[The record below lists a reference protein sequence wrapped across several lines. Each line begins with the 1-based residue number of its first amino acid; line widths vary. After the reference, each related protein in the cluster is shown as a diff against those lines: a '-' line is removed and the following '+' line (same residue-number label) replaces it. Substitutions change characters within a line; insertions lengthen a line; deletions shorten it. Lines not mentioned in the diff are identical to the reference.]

1 MKRWIVRGFVA
12 LALLVALALG
22 AGWWA
27 LRGSLAQLDGQ
38 RSLAGLS
45 APVELSRDA
54 IGVLNLRAQ
63 NETDAMR
70 ALGFVHAQERFFEM
84 DLLRRSAA
92 GELSALFGKIAL
104 ERDKKV
110 RVHRLRARVDAELD
124 TIQGNR
130 RAALEAYRDGVNA
143 GLAAL
148 RTRPWPYLLLGS
160 QPEPWRV
167 SDTALAAD
175 AMFFDLQDEGN
186 VRELALWRMRRVLPA
201 ALYQLLTA
209 PGSSWD
215 APMVGAAFGDP
226 PLPDAATLDLRQL
239 PAPAEDN
246 PLQVLEAHPL
256 TLQQRRPSPACSS
269 CDPLLPG
276 SNNFAVNGSRTSDG
290 RAIVANDMHLGL
302 RAPNIWFRARLQY
315 PDPQAP
321 GGKVDIGGFT
331 LPGVPAVIVGSNTHV
346 AWGFT
351 NSYGDWLDWY
361 RVRYADAQQTR
372 YRTAEG
378 EEPVREFTESIAIKG
393 AAPFALTVRETRWGP
408 IIDHDGDEGLAL
420 RWTAHHGALN
430 FGLADFAHAA
440 DLTQALTIARGAGVP
455 AQNLL
460 IVDADGHAAWQL
472 IGRIPHRVGDCDASA
487 PLDPLAGCDWDGWEA
502 EPPHLID
509 PPGGRLWSA
518 NARVVDGA
526 ALALIGD
533 SGYALGA
540 RAAQI
545 RDDLLA
551 HDVLSERDLRDIQL
565 DDRSLFL
572 QRWHALLQAT
582 ASRYHNPALTELAS
596 AAVTWDARA
605 NIDAHAYPL
614 VRAWRLAIIDR
625 IQRGLVAPAR
635 VALGESFQMPS
646 LPQIEGI
653 AYAMASTE
661 PVNLLP
667 RRFASWEALLADAA
681 RNVLDGPDAKD
692 DWGDHNTA
700 SICHPLAAALPPLAR
715 RVLCMPREPLPGD
728 NHMPRVQGPSFGA
741 SERMVV
747 SPGHEGDGLIHMPGG
762 QSGNPLSPFWGAGH
776 AAWAHGEPTP
786 FLPGETTHTLT
797 LTPNAG

>member
-1 MKRWIVRGFVA
+1 MQRWIVRGLGV
-12 LALLVALALG
+12 LALLLAMAVG

-38 RSLAGLS
+38 LALAGLR

-54 IGVLNLRAQ
+54 IGVLSVRAG

-84 DLLRRSAA
+84 DLMRRSAA

-104 ERDKKV
+104 ERDKKA
-110 RVHRLRARVDAELD
+110 RVHRLRARVEAELD
-124 TIQGNR
+124 AIEGDR
-130 RAALEAYRDGVNA
+130 KAALEAYRDGVNA

-148 RTRPWPYLLLGS
+148 RARPWPYLLLRS
-160 QPEPWRV
+160 QPEPWRI
-167 SDTALAAD
+167 SDTALAID

-186 VRELALWRMRRVLPA
+186 VRELALWRLRRVLPA
-201 ALYQLLTA
+201 ALYQLITA

-215 APMVGAAFGDP
+215 APMLGAAFGDP

-239 PAPAEDN
+239 PAPAEDT

-256 TLQQRRPSPACSS
+256 SQRQGAPSRACGD
-269 CDPLLPG
+269 CEALLPG
-276 SNNFAVNGSRTSDG
+276 SNNFAVNGSRTGDG

-302 RAPNIWFRARLQY
+302 RVPNIWFRARLQY
-315 PDPQAP
+315 PDPLAP
-321 GGKVDIGGFT
+321 GGSVDISGFT

-361 RVRYADAQQTR
+361 RVHYADPQQTR
-372 YRTAEG
+372 YRTAQG
-378 EEPVREFTESIAIKG
+378 EEPVREFVETIAIKG
-393 AAPFALTVRETRWGP
+393 AAPFALGVRETRWGP
-408 IIDHDGDEGLAL
+408 ILDRDGSDGLAL

-440 DLTQALTIARGAGVP
+440 NVTQALAIARSAGVP

-472 IGRIPHRVGDCDASA
+472 IGRIPHRLGGCDASA
-487 PLDPLAGCDWDGWEA
+487 PLEPLAGCDWDGFEA
-502 EPPHLID
+502 EPPQLID

-518 NARVVDGA
+518 NARVVDGE

-572 QRWHALLQAT
+572 QRWHALLQSV
-582 ASRYHNPALTELAS
+582 ASKHYDPALGELAS
-596 AAVTWDARA
+596 AAITWDARA
-605 NIDAHAYPL
+605 SIDARAYPL
-614 VRAWRLAIIDR
+614 VRAWRLAVIER

-635 VALGESFQMPS
+635 VALGEGFQMPS
-646 LPQIEGI
+646 LPQIEGV
-653 AYAMASTE
+653 AFALASTQ
-661 PVNLLP
+661 PDHLLP
-667 RRFASWEALLADAA
+667 KRFTSWEALLADAA
-681 RNVLDGPDAKD
+681 RSVLDAADVTD
-692 DWGDHNTA
+692 DWGEHNTA
-700 SICHPLAAALPPLAR
+700 AICHPLAAALPRFAR
-715 RVLCMPREPLPGD
+715 RLLCMPREPLPGD

-747 SPGHEGDGLIHMPGG
+747 SPGHERDGLIHVPGG
-762 QSGNPLSPFWGAGH
+762 QSGNPLSPFWGVGH
-776 AAWAHGEPTP
+776 TAWAHGEPTP
-786 FLPGETTHTLT
+786 FLPGAATHTLT
-797 LTPNAG
+797 LTPAGD